1 MILNKQ
7 KNKTVLESN
16 HCSKTLCYSGIDLG
30 FIVLEEKKEKKQKWY
45 DNEEGLTLRQ
55 IILCIVFVV
64 IMVCISIA
72 YNYYVYCDMW
82 FYFKEPWC

>member
-1 MILNKQ
+1 ML
-7 KNKTVLESN
+7 LR
-16 HCSKTLCYSGIDLG
+16 TLCYRRVDLG
-30 FIVLEEKKEKKQKWY
+30 VIILEEKKEKKQKWF

-55 IILCIVFVV
+55 IILGIVFIV